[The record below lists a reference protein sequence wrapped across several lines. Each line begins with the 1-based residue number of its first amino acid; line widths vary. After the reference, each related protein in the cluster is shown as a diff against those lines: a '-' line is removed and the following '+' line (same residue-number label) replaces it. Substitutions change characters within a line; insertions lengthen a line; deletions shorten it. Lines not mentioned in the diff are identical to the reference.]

1 MIDVQVQVNLSSE
14 KKLLFGYALAL
25 VAAGLYGA
33 SSVVAKKAMGTY
45 DIPPVIFTAF
55 SLMFGTIMLLAVA
68 QHDIGSS
75 LVIPKRYFV
84 FIMAAGVSSGSA
96 VTFLALA
103 LNRAPVAVVTPV
115 LSLSPLVTLVLVH
128 LFLRRLERVS
138 SRVILGTVVALAGV
152 ILVIMGGS
160 QL

>member
-1 MIDVQVQVNLSSE
+1 MQVNLSAE
-14 KKLLFGYALAL
+14 KRLLSGYGLAL

-33 SSVVAKKAMGTY
+33 SSVVAKKAMGIH

-55 SLMFGTIMLLAVA
+55 SLLFGTIMLLVVA
-68 QHDIGSS
+68 HHDIGSS
-75 LVIPKRYFV
+75 LAIPKRYFV
-84 FIMAAGVSSGSA
+84 FIMAAGVSSGAA

-115 LSLSPLVTLVLVH
+115 LSLSPLVTLILVH
-128 LFLRRLERVS
+128 LFLRRLERVT
-138 SRVILGTVVALAGV
+138 SRVILGTVIALTGV
-152 ILVIMGGS
+152 ILVITGGS